1 MAQPCADCLSGSL
14 ELLICPGPARPRR
27 RCAPPGRRRRGCRT
41 APRLPD
47 NVHALC
53 TFSRA
58 VRDAHDRRFDD
69 RFGNW
74 FRRVMRLQNDS
85 TAEGGDI
92 CFPISLQRPALTRRQ
107 QRAPLLSDAGVHTI
121 PPASSVTPTKK
132 SVVSSGVSIQFLRI
146 LRLDRCTCLGA
157 GSLQTI
163 NEWLKTPS
171 DLLKAM
177 FGRQMGSRCAS
188 SLS

>member
-1 MAQPCADCLSGSL
+1 MISHRRGRRFLLPDFASAAGSN
-14 ELLICPGPARPRR
+14 PHGSNAR
-27 RCAPPGRRRRGCRT
+27 RCYPTP
-41 APRLPD
+41 
-47 NVHALC
+47 
-53 TFSRA
+53 
-58 VRDAHDRRFDD
+58 
-69 RFGNW
+69 
-74 FRRVMRLQNDS
+74 
-85 TAEGGDI
+85 E
-92 CFPISLQRPALTRRQ
+92 
-107 QRAPLLSDAGVHTI
+107 VHTI
-121 PPASSVTPTKK
+121 PPASSVTPTQK

-188 SLS
+188 SLG